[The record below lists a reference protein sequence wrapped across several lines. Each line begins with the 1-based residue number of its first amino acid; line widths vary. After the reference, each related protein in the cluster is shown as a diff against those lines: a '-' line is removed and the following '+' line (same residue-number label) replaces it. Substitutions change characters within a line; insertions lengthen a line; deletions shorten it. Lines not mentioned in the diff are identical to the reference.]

1 MKKLE
6 VCALVFI
13 WWRFKMIEAITSQ
26 EIQATIREMMSAEEL
41 QALEVRLTIKRAL
54 TMINYMEG
62 GGYTAERQFEAESL
76 KLLSSVLES
85 KLTDE
90 SPFEWQLAALIAKG
104 VAESRAVMLESAK
117 DKVLGI
123 NIESLIG
130 QDTSYEDYI
139 DNQFVKKY

>member
-1 MKKLE
+1 
-6 VCALVFI
+6 
-13 WWRFKMIEAITSQ
+13 MIEAITSQ